1 MLRGIFGLL
10 EAEGTRGRNNG
21 QTIVIK
27 NEGEHHKKK
36 RIKWFRR
43 DRSKFP
49 SMLCELNDCEDG
61 RCGVFWN
68 DMWVC

>member
-10 EAEGTRGRNNG
+10 EAEGKRGRNNG

-36 RIKWFRR
+36 K
-43 DRSKFP
+43 KK
-49 SMLCELNDCEDG
+49 N
-61 RCGVFWN
+61 
-68 DMWVC
+68 

>member
-36 RIKWFRR
+36 K
-43 DRSKFP
+43 
-49 SMLCELNDCEDG
+49 ELNDLEEIEANFPPCY
-61 RCGVFWN
+61 VN
-68 DMWVC
+68 